1 MKAINY
7 KKLNNN
13 DPVTLTIGNFDGVH
27 KGHQKLVELNVSFK
41 DSKNV
46 VMTFDPHPV
55 SVFTKNAFYTLS
67 NNQQKTEILKSLGI
81 DEVWIIEFNKTFS
94 QLSVEAFIDFLKK
107 NHVIRMV
114 VGEDFRFGYQGK
126 GRIDDLKKYFEVVVL
141 SDQIVDQMRIS
152 SSHVRNLLIE
162 GNIAHANE
170 LLSRP
175 YAIEGI
181 VIHGDKVGR
190 TIGFPTANIDY
201 ENYLLP
207 KNGIYYGKIHIEEK
221 IYDGLIN
228 IGNNPTINYQV
239 KKRFEVYI
247 LDFNET
253 IYGKRVKIEL
263 LKYLRPE
270 AKFNSKE
277 ELIQQMEKDKEQ
289 ALLLREAN
297 LWYNE
302 CIKGNVR

>member
-126 GRIDDLKKYFEVVVL
+126 GRT
-141 SDQIVDQMRIS
+141 
-152 SSHVRNLLIE
+152 SH
-162 GNIAHANE
+162 
-170 LLSRP
+170 
-175 YAIEGI
+175 
-181 VIHGDKVGR
+181 
-190 TIGFPTANIDY
+190 TA
-201 ENYLLP
+201 
-207 KNGIYYGKIHIEEK
+207 
-221 IYDGLIN
+221 
-228 IGNNPTINYQV
+228 
-239 KKRFEVYI
+239 
-247 LDFNET
+247 
-253 IYGKRVKIEL
+253 KRVHSCL
-263 LKYLRPE
+263 LQQLIDRVYLRV
-270 AKFNSKE
+270 SSYV
-277 ELIQQMEKDKEQ
+277 LI
-289 ALLLREAN
+289 LR
-297 LWYNE
+297 
-302 CIKGNVR
+302 